1 MDNYNNNNNQNNSSQ
16 YYETPSYNMQGNNT
30 QYYEN
35 ASMNNQSNVNDPWAN
50 QVIQHTDYTQPPN
63 TNQPKMDNN
72 KIVMYV
78 AIALGG
84 LAVLMAIILLVIS
97 VVDNKLPPDVTEIS
111 EEETTEEIGQAQGK
125 ASRNVSDYVK
135 NGVAH
140 ISSNGVTYYAP
151 EFRIAGSYVSGVIDE
166 INSDLNR
173 LRIES
178 NKFHDNAVFQYKA
191 YLNGDVLS
199 IKFES
204 GYPGDMKSRYY
215 NINVN
220 SGSRASLRELQIQA
234 GMSEDEFGARLLACQ
249 RKELNKIYA
258 ANGWGD
264 INSTTQ
270 YCRDCWNSYNS
281 EAHLKEVRYYLDD
294 NCKIHIVNY
303 YPGDTADVMV
313 IKDVI
318 CEF

>member
-1 MDNYNNNNNQNNSSQ
+1 MDNYDNNTQNNGLQ
-16 YYETPSYNMQGNNT
+16 YYENPSYNAQGNNS

-35 ASMNNQSNVNDPWAN
+35 ASYNQSNVNDPWAN
-50 QVIQHTDYTQPPN
+50 NIQQTNYIPPQNTDAKQ
-63 TNQPKMDNN
+63 KDNN
-72 KIVMYV
+72 KVVLYV
-78 AIALGG
+78 AIGLGI
-84 LAVLMAIILLVIS
+84 LAVVMAIVLLVIS
-97 VVDNKLPPDVTEIS
+97 FVGDKPKKEGELPTEATTADVDNTAPGK
-111 EEETTEEIGQAQGK
+111 TTRDASDYITNGK
-125 ASRNVSDYVK
+125 AYITPS
-135 NGVAH
+135 G
-140 ISSNGVTYYAP
+140 TYYEP
-151 EFRIAGSYVSGVIDE
+151 NFRIGGSYIQSVISE

-173 LRIES
+173 LKVS
-178 NKFHDNAVFQYKA
+178 SDKYSDNAVFQYKA
-191 YLNGDVLS
+191 YINGDVLS
-199 IKFES
+199 VVFES

-220 SGSRASLRELQIQA
+220 TGARASLRELQIQA
-234 GMSEDEFGARLLACQ
+234 GMSEEEFGARLLACQ

-303 YPGDTADVMV
+303 FPGATSEVMV
-313 IKDVI
+313 LKDVI

>member
-1 MDNYNNNNNQNNSSQ
+1 M
-16 YYETPSYNMQGNNT
+16 
-30 QYYEN
+30 
-35 ASMNNQSNVNDPWAN
+35 
-50 QVIQHTDYTQPPN
+50 
-63 TNQPKMDNN
+63 
-72 KIVMYV
+72 
-78 AIALGG
+78 
-84 LAVLMAIILLVIS
+84 
-97 VVDNKLPPDVTEIS
+97 LPI
-111 EEETTEEIGQAQGK
+111 
-125 ASRNVSDYVK
+125 
-135 NGVAH
+135 
-140 ISSNGVTYYAP
+140 
-151 EFRIAGSYVSGVIDE
+151 VSGVIDE

-173 LRIES
+173 LRVES
-178 NKFHDNAVFQYKA
+178 DKFHDNAVFQYKA